1 MKYSLKVVYPDQ
13 IVPTQYAENCTIE
26 EVIEKL
32 KKLEKQYG
40 TGIAYYIERIK

>member
-13 IVPTQYAENCTIE
+13 TVPTQYAEDCTIE

-32 KKLEKQYG
+32 KKLEDKYG
-40 TGIAYYIERIK
+40 TGIAYYIERI